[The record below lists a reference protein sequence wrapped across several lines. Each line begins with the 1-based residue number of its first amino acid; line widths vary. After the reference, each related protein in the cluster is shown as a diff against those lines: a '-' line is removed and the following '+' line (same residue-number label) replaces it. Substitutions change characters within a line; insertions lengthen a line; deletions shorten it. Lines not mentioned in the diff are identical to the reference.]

1 MRIFQERGVD
11 VLERY
16 HHGVEEPKDEVTEE
30 KTKDDAEDLRIQPMT
45 PEELHKM
52 RVEVVPLLQ

>member
-1 MRIFQERGVD
+1 MRIFQERGID
-11 VLERY
+11 FLDRY
-16 HHGVEEPKDEVTEE
+16 HDGVEQPKDEANDE
-30 KTKDDAEDLRIQPMT
+30 KTTDDAEELRIQPMT